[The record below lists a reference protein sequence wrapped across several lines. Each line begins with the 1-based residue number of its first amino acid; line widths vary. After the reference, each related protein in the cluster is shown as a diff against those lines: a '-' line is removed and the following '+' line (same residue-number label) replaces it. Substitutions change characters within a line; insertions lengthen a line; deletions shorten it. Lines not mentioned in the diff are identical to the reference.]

1 MRRYFSRL
9 GMSYFIGAFIIY
21 GIQLLVLAAV
31 RALCPQWLSNMTG
44 YLLLSII
51 PMYLIGQPAMAFII
65 SRIPAQ
71 GIKHSRSMTAGQL
84 LTAFCIGYGILYI
97 SNFAGMMITFM
108 IGNIKGSP
116 VQNVLS
122 EVVLKADPVVVFVF
136 TVLCAPVAEEW
147 LFRKLLTDRAVKYG
161 EGIAVLLSGL
171 MFGLFHG
178 NLNQFV
184 YAFTVGLFW
193 AFIYIKTGRLRY
205 TVILH
210 MMMNFMSNAANLLFR
225 GFGGY
230 DELMYVIAELQRNP
244 SASATDLLAVM
255 TDKLGGVML
264 IGLYSSVALGIALT
278 GIILFFVNLK
288 KFRLAPSEAVQQ
300 ETRLSA
306 GAKLSAAILNPGM
319 LLFAGFWIIMIVRQL
334 MM

>member
-9 GMSYFIGAFIIY
+9 GMSYFIGALIIY
-21 GIQLLVLAAV
+21 GIQLIVLAA
-31 RALCPQWLSNMTG
+31 ANTLCPQWLSNITG
-44 YLLLSII
+44 YLLLSMI
-51 PMYLIGQPAMAFII
+51 PVYLIGQPAMAFII

-84 LTAFCIGYGILYI
+84 LTAFCIGYAISFV
-97 SNFAGMMITFM
+97 SNFAGTVITFI
-108 IGNIKGSP
+108 IGDIKGSP

-122 EVVLKADPVVVFVF
+122 ERLLKADPVVVFVF

-184 YAFTVGLFW
+184 YAFTLGLFL
-193 AFIYIKTGRLRY
+193 AFIYVKTGRLRY

-210 MMMNFMSNAANLLFR
+210 MMMNFMGNAANLLLGRFDD
-225 GFGGY
+225 Y
-230 DELMYVIAELQRNP
+230 NELMREAAELQRSS
-244 SASATDLLAVM
+244 SAAATDLLTTM
-255 TDKLGGVML
+255 TDRLGDVML

-278 GIILFFVNLK
+278 GIILFFANLK

-300 ETRLSA
+300 EERLSA
-306 GAKLSAAILNPGM
+306 QAKLSAAILNPGM
-319 LLFAGFWIIMIVRQL
+319 LLFAGFWIIVIVRQL